1 MHGVPAQVGR
11 HKAPKCEREHH
22 QRTLFCLARALP
34 SQSMYIIAAM
44 DRRGPPPLRK
54 IVIGSAEQSRS
65 VVHRVGRCERLHR
78 RQGGP
83 RLRASDRTG
92 AQITQR
98 SREMRTTIQISSAND
113 MIAVDARVTRLMNR
127 ANAALAR
134 MFLHGGRYFIRLL
147 PRLCLVE
154 RMKGMFLI
162 RGLCIHTS
170 TLRSELLYQSGMF
183 SL

>member
-1 MHGVPAQVGR
+1 MKSAQFSRPVKWPFHKSDISKQSTGTFPLQFSANLRQPGFMKSAFHGVPAQVGR

-54 IVIGSAEQSRS
+54 IVIGSAEQSRC
-65 VVHRVGRCERLHR
+65 VVHRVGRCELLHR

-98 SREMRTTIQISSAND
+98 STEMRTTIQISSAND
-113 MIAVDARVTRLMNR
+113 RIAVDAFRWCT
-127 ANAALAR
+127 
-134 MFLHGGRYFIRLL
+134 
-147 PRLCLVE
+147 
-154 RMKGMFLI
+154 
-162 RGLCIHTS
+162 
-170 TLRSELLYQSGMF
+170 
-183 SL
+183 